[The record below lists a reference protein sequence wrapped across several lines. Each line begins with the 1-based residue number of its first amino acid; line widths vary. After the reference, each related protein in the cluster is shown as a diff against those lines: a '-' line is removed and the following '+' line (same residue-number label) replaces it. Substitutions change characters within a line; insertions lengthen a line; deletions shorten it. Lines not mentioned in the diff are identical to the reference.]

1 MKVIDPQ
8 GRTWRVSRRWVPWR
22 RRTSTGGWGDSGPT
36 VGNLGD
42 DPISMA
48 IGCFTL
54 VLLLPFIVLAIIV
67 ALEMLLLLLLLP
79 FAVLGRVLLGRHR
92 RVEVR
97 EGWAFAWETEAGSW
111 SERGRAIEHVAE
123 GLRMGVPP
131 WRAVHPRRRR
141 ARSLPDRV
149 LHALPEQPRGA
160 RHDVRGVRVPARELT
175 RADVVNCWLTHPWMS
190 IQY

>member
-1 MKVIDPQ
+1 
-8 GRTWRVSRRWVPWR
+8 
-22 RRTSTGGWGDSGPT
+22 
-36 VGNLGD
+36 
-42 DPISMA
+42 
-48 IGCFTL
+48 
-54 VLLLPFIVLAIIV
+54 IIV
-67 ALEMLLLLLLLP
+67 ALEMLLLLLLRP

-149 LHALPEQPRGA
+149 LHEIGRASGRERGGTSGGA
-160 RHDVRGVRVPARELT
+160 GAEYEERENERGGRSRGG
-175 RADVVNCWLTHPWMS
+175 
-190 IQY
+190 